1 MNRHGGGRRLRAQ
14 RMYRLLVRLYPAVHR
29 RAFGEQMV
37 QTFGDHYRDAIEA
50 RGGSRLRF
58 WVAVL
63 ADAGTSLLAEHAAE
77 FRARG
82 RRQATTSHR
91 RRGRLTRR
99 DGLARRGLRR
109 WVAPRRLGATG
120 LDGITGGQGGGGTRR
135 RRTRQR
141 LRYRPPAGRPVRVVV
156 RTRHHQ
162 LVYRGRIAVLAV
174 MLPLVGVGL
183 GTGMATG
190 RFGMSVLVTG
200 LLVTAWLGYRMR
212 LARRV
217 PAGPHGD
224 GPAPP
229 GGAGVREPRR
239 PLPMSPAGAAARPM
253 LDQDPPGQATALI

>member
-1 MNRHGGGRRLRAQ
+1 
-14 RMYRLLVRLYPAVHR
+14 MYRRLVRLYPAAHR

-37 QTFGDHYRDAIEA
+37 QTFGDHYRDAVEA

-63 ADAGTSLLAEHAAE
+63 ADAGTSLLTEHAAQL
-77 FRARG
+77 RAHG
-82 RRQATTSHR
+82 WRQTATAPR
-91 RRGRLTRR
+91 RRDRLTRGDR
-99 DGLARRGLRR
+99 LTRRGLRR
-109 WVAPRRLGATG
+109 RVAPARRSAVGSG
-120 LDGITGGQGGGGTRR
+120 DITGAQGGAKTRR
-135 RRTRQR
+135 RRVCRR
-141 LRYRPPAGRPVRVVV
+141 LRYRPSAGRPVRVVV

-162 LVYRGRIAVLAV
+162 LVYRGRIVVPTVLV
-174 MLPLVGVGL
+174 PLVAAGL
-183 GTGMATG
+183 GTATATG
-190 RFGMSVLVTG
+190 HLGMSVLVSG
-200 LLVTAWLGYRMR
+200 LLVTAWLGYGMR

-253 LDQDPPGQATALI
+253 PDQDLPGQVAALT

>member
-1 MNRHGGGRRLRAQ
+1 MNRHGGPRRLRAQ

-37 QTFGDHYRDAIEA
+37 QTFGDHHRDAVEA

-63 ADAGTSLLAEHAAE
+63 ADAGTSLLTEHAAE
-77 FRARG
+77 LRARA
-82 RRQATTSHR
+82 RRRTTTSPR
-91 RRGRLTRR
+91 RRDRLT
-99 DGLARRGLRR
+99 RRGLRR
-109 WVAPRRLGATG
+109 RVAPRRRSAAGLG
-120 LDGITGGQGGGGTRR
+120 DITGAHGGGNTRR
-135 RRTRQR
+135 GRVPR
-141 LRYRPPAGRPVRVVV
+141 LRYRQSACRPVPVLV

-162 LVYRGRIAVLAV
+162 LVYRGRIVVLAV
-174 MLPLVGVGL
+174 LVPLVAAGL

-190 RFGMSVLVTG
+190 HLGVAALVSG
-200 LLVTAWLGYRMR
+200 LLMTAWLGYGMR

-239 PLPMSPAGAAARPM
+239 PLPISPAGAAARPM
-253 LDQDPPGQATALI
+253 LDQDPPGQAPALT